1 MNSNPSQNQRILD
14 YLDSHGSITQEEA
27 REKLGVWRLASRI
40 CDLKR
45 KGYEIEGK
53 METVQNRYGEK
64 CRIKRYTMKDDA
76 CG

>member
-1 MNSNPSQNQRILD
+1 MGAHSNLTQNQRILD

-40 CDLKR
+40 CDLKQ
-45 KGYEIEGK
+45 KGYEIDGK

-64 CRIKRYTMKDDA
+64 CRVKRYTIKKDV
-76 CG
+76 